1 MFRKIAIALAACTL
15 CAGLSLVASEGSAAR
30 FGGGGGGGGGRGGSG
45 GSGGGRGGN
54 KFSNEDYRE
63 AVRQPREPRW

>member
-1 MFRKIAIALAACTL
+1 M
-15 CAGLSLVASEGSAAR
+15 AGGIIHS
-30 FGGGGGGGGGRGGSG
+30 
-45 GSGGGRGGN
+45 SGGGRG